1 MAPTRDALQD
11 THGAAVDHEGDLG
24 RLIRWELESSVS
36 EAEPSADVWPRIMS
50 RVGAMDVPRGGRYR
64 KNRSLF
70 PLAPLLQAVVISV
83 LLLVFGLEVN
93 NDWVTP
99 KGDGRA
105 YSTPITRRAPTS
117 QEYPDD
123 VLRGC
128 ILARQAREAHLQKTR
143 SIPES

>member
-1 MAPTRDALQD
+1 MAPTRNALQD
-11 THGAAVDHEGDLG
+11 TLGASADSEGNLG
-24 RLIRWELESSVS
+24 LLIRWGLEASVS
-36 EAEPSADVWPRIMS
+36 GAEPSADVWPRILS
-50 RVGAMDVPRGGRYR
+50 RVGAMDIPRGGRYR

-93 NDWVTP
+93 HDWVTP

-123 VLRGC
+123 ILRGC
-128 ILARQAREAHLQKTR
+128 ILARQAREERVRRTR
-143 SIPES
+143 SIPEG

>member
-1 MAPTRDALQD
+1 MVPTRDALQD
-11 THGAAVDHEGDLG
+11 THSASADSEGDLG
-24 RLIRWELESSVS
+24 RLIRWGLEASVS
-36 EAEPSADVWPRIMS
+36 GAEPPADVWPRILS
-50 RVGAMDVPRGGRYR
+50 RVRAMDIPRGGRYR

-93 NDWVTP
+93 HDWVTP
-99 KGDGRA
+99 KGDGRT
-105 YSTPITRRAPTS
+105 YSTPITRRAPAS

-128 ILARQAREAHLQKTR
+128 ILARQAREAHLRRAR
-143 SIPES
+143 SIPEA

>member
-1 MAPTRDALQD
+1 MAPTRNALED
-11 THGAAVDHEGDLG
+11 THDASADSEGDLG
-24 RLIRWELESSVS
+24 RLIRWGLEASVLG
-36 EAEPSADVWPRIMS
+36 AEPSADVWPRILS
-50 RVGAMDVPRGGRYR
+50 RVGAMDIAKGGGCR
-64 KNRSLF
+64 KDRSLF

-93 NDWVTP
+93 HDWVTP

-128 ILARQAREAHLQKTR
+128 ILARQARMERVRRTR
-143 SIPES
+143 SIPEA